1 MGNKADYSIDR
12 LIELAIALNA
22 EKDVDRLLERILLE
36 AMSITNCDG
45 GTVYI
50 LEREKLVFN
59 NVITKSKNTLIRG
72 SAHID
77 IPPIPM
83 SRNHISTLAALEHR
97 RINVKDVYNSDEFD
111 FSGTKNYDKFND
123 YITSNMLVMPMEDE
137 KGEVIGVLQ
146 LINSMDEDYNF
157 IPFDEGNA
165 EIISALASFAAVSL
179 NNKLLSQS
187 VLDILHSFVQVLIE
201 AVDIRSS
208 YNANHTKSMV
218 NYAKKF
224 MDWMDI
230 KNCPYR
236 IKEAEKDPYLM
247 SIWLHDVGKLLV
259 PLEVMNKATRLGDE
273 IETFN
278 NRVKIAKL
286 MERLRMYEKPEE
298 KEEAEEKLKQIEEGI
313 QFVLSV
319 NNKGFADEN
328 TINGVKELAKLKIQ
342 DENGEI
348 IDFLT
353 ESEVESLCIIRGTLT
368 DGERHIMESHVEYTA
383 KLLGNMSFRGIYES
397 VPFWAGSHHELLD
410 GSGYPLKMAG
420 DELPFEVRLLTI
432 LDVYDALTAEDRPYK
447 PPLAPEKAFDVL
459 NNMAQGGKID
469 SEILELFKVS
479 EAWKK

>member
-1 MGNKADYSIDR
+1 MRTDYSIDR
-12 LIELAIALNA
+12 LIDIAIALNA

-111 FSGTKNYDKFND
+111 FSGTKNYDKFNN
-123 YITSNMLVMPMEDE
+123 YVTSNMLVMPMEDE

-157 IPFDEGNA
+157 IPFDEVNA
-165 EIISALASFAAVSL
+165 EIISALASLAAVSL

-218 NYAKKF
+218 SYAGKF
-224 MDWMDI
+224 MDWMDR
-230 KNCPYR
+230 KNDPHR

-259 PLEVMNKATRLGDE
+259 PLEVMNKATRLGDG
-273 IETFN
+273 IENFKHRITVA
-278 NRVKIAKL
+278 RL
-286 MERLRMYEKPEE
+286 MEKLRMHEKPEE
-298 KEEAEEKLKQIEEGI
+298 IEAAKEKLDKIDEGVE
-313 QFVLSV
+313 FVENV
-319 NNKGFADEN
+319 NGRGFADNE
-328 TINGVKELAKLKIQ
+328 TIQKVKDLAELEILNE
-342 DENGEI
+342 DGETI
-348 IDFLT
+348 KFLT
-353 ESEVESLCIIRGTLT
+353 DEEVKCLTIVRGTLT
-368 DGERHIMESHVEYTA
+368 DEERHIMESHVEYTA

-410 GSGYPLKMAG
+410 GTGYPLKMSG

-447 PPLAPEKAFDVL
+447 PPLSPEKAFEVL
-459 NNMAQGGKID
+459 DNMAGAGKID
-469 SEILELFKVS
+469 TEVLGMFKDS
-479 EAWKK
+479 EAWKR